1 MKQREQKAWYFLA
14 AALLGTV
21 IPLTGVAV
29 SLPVP
34 AFPAKAAVSSE
45 ETAQEQELPEAIP
58 VYVPQEKNTFASLEE
73 PAVEQAAELSFG
85 EIQLQLQNPELP
97 NGCEVT
103 SLSMVLTAAG
113 YPVDKLEL
121 YEYLPREDFAYSGS
135 ARLGPD
141 LNVAFAGDA
150 AGASGG
156 WYCLEGPILE
166 AGDAWIEA
174 MGGGAQMEDFTG
186 IDQNGLDTLLEQGT
200 PLVAWVTQEYALPTY
215 ANYFTWTL
223 PDGTQYIPYD
233 NLHCVVLAGMDG
245 DAYRIADPIRGW
257 QLVDKETFWQSFDAM
272 GRRAVT
278 VDVSLEGRMDMAP
291 SLSKLGDG
299 PTLSLAGAVPASTG
313 GETGCFLQEGEL
325 PWNLR
330 RWAC

>member
-1 MKQREQKAWYFLA
+1 MKQREQKAWFFLA

-21 IPLTGVAV
+21 IPLIGTTV
-29 SLPVP
+29 SLLLP
-34 AFPAKAAVSSE
+34 ALPAKAAVSAE
-45 ETAQEQELPEAIP
+45 ETAQEQELPEVIP
-58 VYVPQEKNTFASLEE
+58 VYVPQEKTSFASLEE

-103 SLSMVLTAAG
+103 SLAMVLTAAG

-121 YEYLPREDFAYSGS
+121 YEYLPREDFVYSGN

-141 LNVAFAGDA
+141 PNVAFAGDA
-150 AGASGG
+150 ASASGG
-156 WYCLEGPILE
+156 WYCLPGPILE

-186 IDQNGLDTLLEQGT
+186 IDQDGLDTLLEQDT

-223 PDGTQYIPYD
+223 SDGTQYVPYD
-233 NLHCVVLAGMDG
+233 NLHCVVLAGIDG
-245 DAYRIADPIRGW
+245 DAYQIADPIRGW

-278 VDVSLEGRMDMAP
+278 VDASLEGCVDMAP
-291 SLSKLGDG
+291 SLSNLGDG

>member
-34 AFPAKAAVSSE
+34 AFPAKAAVSAE
-45 ETAQEQELPEAIP
+45 ETLQEQELPEVIP
-58 VYVPQEKNTFASLEE
+58 VYVPQEKNTFAPLEE
-73 PAVEQAAELSFG
+73 PAVEQAAGLSFG

-103 SLSMVLTAAG
+103 SLAMVLTAAG

-121 YEYLPREDFAYSGS
+121 YEYLPREDFSYSGN

-141 LNVAFAGDA
+141 PNVAFAGDA
-150 AGASGG
+150 ASATGG
-156 WYCLEGPILE
+156 WYCLGVPILE
-166 AGDAWIEA
+166 AGDAWIMD

-186 IDQNGLDTLLEQGT
+186 IDQEKLDALLEQGT
-200 PLVAWVTQEYALPTY
+200 PLVVWVTQKYALPTY

-223 PDGTQYIPYD
+223 PDGTQYVPYD
-233 NLHCVVLAGMDG
+233 NLHCVVLAGIDG
-245 DAYRIADPIRGW
+245 DAYQIADPIRGW
-257 QLVDKETFWQSFDAM
+257 QTVDKDTFWESFDAM

-278 VDVSLEGRMDMAP
+278 LRGNASL
-291 SLSKLGDG
+291 
-299 PTLSLAGAVPASTG
+299 
-313 GETGCFLQEGEL
+313 
-325 PWNLR
+325 
-330 RWAC
+330 

>member
-21 IPLTGVAV
+21 IPLTGAAAP
-29 SLPVP
+29 LPVP
-34 AFPAKAAVSSE
+34 AFPAKAAVFAE
-45 ETAQEQELPEAIP
+45 ETAQEQELPEVIP
-58 VYVPQEKNTFASLEE
+58 VYIPQEKSTFASLEE
-73 PAVEQAAELSFG
+73 PAVEQAAGLSFG

-103 SLSMVLTAAG
+103 SLDMVLTAAG

-121 YEYLPREDFAYSGS
+121 YECLPREDFSYSGN

-141 LNVAFAGDA
+141 PNVAFAGDA
-150 AGASGG
+150 ASAGGG
-156 WYCLEGPILE
+156 WYCLAGPILE
-166 AGDAWIEA
+166 AGNAWIA
-174 MGGGAQMEDFTG
+174 VLGGGAQMEDFTG
-186 IDQNGLDTLLEQGT
+186 IDQEKLDALLEQGT
-200 PLVAWVTQEYALPTY
+200 PLVAWVTQEYALLTY

-223 PDGTQYIPYD
+223 PDGTQCVPYD
-233 NLHCVVLAGMDG
+233 NLHCVVLAGIDG
-245 DAYRIADPIRGW
+245 DAYQIADPIRGW

-278 VDVSLEGRMDMAP
+278 VDASLEGCVDTAP

-299 PTLSLAGAVPASTG
+299 PTLSLAGAVPAPTG

-325 PWNLR
+325 P
-330 RWAC
+330 

>member
-1 MKQREQKAWYFLA
+1 MKQREQKAWFFLA

-21 IPLTGVAV
+21 IPLIGTTV
-29 SLPVP
+29 SLLLP
-34 AFPAKAAVSSE
+34 ALPAKAAVSAE
-45 ETAQEQELPEAIP
+45 ETAQEQELPEVIP
-58 VYVPQEKNTFASLEE
+58 VYVPQEKTSFAPLEE
-73 PAVEQAAELSFG
+73 PAVEQAAGLSFG

-121 YEYLPREDFAYSGS
+121 YEYLAREGFSYSRS

-141 LNVAFAGDA
+141 PNVAFAGDA
-150 AGASGG
+150 ASASGG

-166 AGDAWIEA
+166 AGDAWIAA

-186 IDQNGLDTLLEQGT
+186 IDQDGLDTLLEQDT

-223 PDGTQYIPYD
+223 PDGTQYVPYD
-233 NLHCVVLAGMDG
+233 NLHCVVLAGIDG
-245 DAYRIADPIRGW
+245 DAYQIADPIRGW
-257 QLVDKETFWQSFDAM
+257 QTVDRDAFWESFDAM

-278 VDVSLEGRMDMAP
+278 VDVSLAGRVDMAP
-291 SLSKLGDG
+291 SLSNLGDG